1 MLIRHAADGRMYTCT
16 GVHVQQVHVQMQF
29 LFSQYSLYAKHD
41 SSAFVAY
48 NRLKNLAHAP
58 VLFHDVLERSQEVFL
73 EAEVGELALLNELHG
88 QLSERVDRKEGNVFV
103 RIATHLNFYHTLDVT
118 SATIDDVTRKLYTPC

>member
-73 EAEVGELALLNELHG
+73 EAEVGELSLLDELHR
-88 QLSERVDRKEGNVFV
+88 QLSQRVDGEEGDVLVRVTTNLSHNV
-103 RIATHLNFYHTLDVT
+103 AH
-118 SATIDDVTRKLYTPC
+118 STRVLLVHE